1 MRKRTLWILVLVLC
15 ALPSFAKSF
24 TPKKN
29 TRADI
34 KAYVQHA
41 AKVVAK
47 SGPSCKTFEGKE
59 WRAGDYYVFVIGPD
73 DKTLCHPKASLIGK
87 PTNEI
92 VDEKGRHVGNE
103 IAAAGKKKGG
113 GWVEYMWPRP
123 GTDKAIPKSTYAT
136 HMKGPDGKTYVVGS
150 GGYDVK

>member
-1 MRKRTLWILVLVLC
+1 MRNRTLWILVLVLC

-113 GWVEYMWPRP
+113 GRAEHHKRKHRVCGAAAPGGRRGGPRRYTELLLVP
-123 GTDKAIPKSTYAT
+123 P
-136 HMKGPDGKTYVVGS
+136 VRRRRR
-150 GGYDVK
+150 